1 VRRAKRVVGK
11 LYVRSLEETAF
22 AFELFRVPKLGKQQ
36 RELVK
41 GLYEAANIVRKD
53 IGEKPKQYI
62 TVNKRKVAK
71 I

>member
-1 VRRAKRVVGK
+1 MRRAKRVAAKVYIK
-11 LYVRSLEETAF
+11 SLEETAF
-22 AFELFRVPKLGKQQ
+22 MFELFRVPKLRKQQ
-36 RELVK
+36 RTLIK

-62 TVNKRKVAK
+62 TVNKRKVVK